1 MLKFE
6 KGVFMYYFP
15 NLENKTRSIM
25 ISELERDIKNG
36 LFYEPRSMKSEYIS
50 SYKLLLKK
58 YFEIG
63 QVESLEKALTPSFFK
78 AKDKKVEKY
87 HQISLKQLLFLILTV
102 IMKELFWLGR
112 LKKIKVFLFIELSK
126 L

>member
-87 HQISLKQLLFLILTV
+87 HQISPKQLLFLILTV

>member
-1 MLKFE
+1 
-6 KGVFMYYFP
+6 MYYFP